1 MVIFMSLFLL
11 TIFDNSI
18 NKGDNAGEQNE
29 RKRSFPSF
37 ASQNVGERAIPDV
50 FACENSETKA
60 TAFVLRTAAWYTQ
73 HIL

>member
-1 MVIFMSLFLL
+1 MSLFLL

-37 ASQNVGERAIPDV
+37 ASQNVGKKKNPDV
-50 FACENSETKA
+50 FLQCKKTRSQTLAFGLNRFAACLAYSK
-60 TAFVLRTAAWYTQ
+60 
-73 HIL
+73 